1 MHNNDKQYEITVTV
15 INAKTGAIVF
25 EKTEQRDTN
34 GQVTNFLIQSAQQ
47 FKNFKEGKKK

>member
-1 MHNNDKQYEITVTV
+1 MQDNKEFKITITVT
-15 INAKTGAIVF
+15 NSKGAIIF
-25 EKTEQRDTN
+25 DKTEQRDSV